1 MCITNDVLP
10 IKMNIVTTD
19 EHVGEVERSIRTIK
33 DATRYHVHRL
43 PYKIYP
49 RQMVKGCVGMVL
61 KCLNQLPNKNS
72 VCRNMSPSNIV
83 LGTYKPK
90 YEEIKTILWRL
101 CTITLITQYHK

>member
-43 PYKIYP
+43 PYKRYP
-49 RQMVKGCVGMVL
+49 RKMVKGCVGMVL
-61 KCLNQLPNKNS
+61 KCLNQVLNKNN
-72 VCRNMSPSNIV
+72 VCTTMIPSSIV
-83 LGTYKPK
+83 LGTYKVD
-90 YEEIKTILWRL
+90 YEEIKKTKL
-101 CTITLITQYHK
+101 